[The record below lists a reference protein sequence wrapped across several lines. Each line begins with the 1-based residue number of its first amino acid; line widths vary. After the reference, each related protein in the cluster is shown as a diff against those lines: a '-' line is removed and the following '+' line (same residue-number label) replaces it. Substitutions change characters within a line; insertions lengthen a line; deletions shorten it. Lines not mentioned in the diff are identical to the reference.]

1 VVPLL
6 IENCQSPLVL
16 VTEVTAIPTAL
27 PSSTSVAAAALRKVE
42 TASPLLVAGSSRM
55 VVKLSLAV
63 KLLPLGLVRNPPD
76 VVKTGASLT
85 AVTLMVKS
93 LETVLSVWNFHRYF
107 HSHR

>member
-1 VVPLL
+1 
-6 IENCQSPLVL
+6 
-16 VTEVTAIPTAL
+16 
-27 PSSTSVAAAALRKVE
+27 LRKVE

-76 VVKTGASLT
+76 VAKTGASLT

-93 LETVLSVWNFHRYF
+93 LETVLSFGSTPLPLSVRVEVTVEIPN
-107 HSHR
+107 